1 MAKELRPSNNDL
13 RKTFDLVYRFLW
25 LKVKEVQK
33 MCRVEIVHKSKII
46 SKTSTVMEETGLAV
60 VYVSKNQ
67 GYQYKSMV

>member
-1 MAKELRPSNNDL
+1 MR
-13 RKTFDLVYRFLW
+13 
-25 LKVKEVQK
+25 
-33 MCRVEIVHKSKII
+33 RVEIVHKSKII